1 MAGDLLVAQITAKG
15 GTGTFICPPS
25 ASWTSIRREDSTTN
39 LAQELFRISATATE
53 VAATNFT
60 FTFRS
65 GATCFGT
72 PSPTVSVKSSGGL
85 AAYIDVAN
93 QADPVNVQSGSVNAS
108 SATTTVTGVT
118 PTVANTRLV
127 GFYGLNTGSSYTNA
141 VPASMTEIWDVA
153 ATGGTAASRT
163 TSRAADEAY
172 AGTVATGN
180 RNGTSAAAAI
190 NIGQL
195 IALAPLAVDGSG
207 TLTTPTTN
215 VAASS
220 AGNTLTFTY
229 TAATGGMRNG
239 SVTLVV
245 PTGWSA
251 PSTTATAAGYTT
263 ASTGTVG
270 VAGQTITVSGVTLT
284 AGSTFTV
291 MYGSTAGSGPG
302 ATATAT
308 TGAQTWQAQQ
318 RSSSVSGALANLGT
332 SPSVTVNAADGTG
345 TLTTPTTNVAAS
357 STGNTLTFTYTA
369 ATGGMANGAVRL
381 TVPTG
386 WSAPSTTGTA
396 AGYTTAS
403 TGTVGVAGQ
412 VVTVTGVTLAGA
424 GTLTLTYGSTAG
436 GGPGATA
443 TATTGAQTWQ
453 GAQRSLTGSAITN
466 LGASPSVTV
475 NAADGS
481 GTLTTPTTNVANGSS
496 GNTLIFT
503 YTAAT
508 GGMSNG
514 AARVTVPTG
523 WSAPSTHRHRRGL
536 HDRQHRH
543 RRRRRPGHHRH
554 RRHPRRRRHDD
565 HHLRL
570 HRRRRPWRDRADHR
584 RRTDVAGRPA
594 VGRRQHD
601 HHSRRVAVR
610 DRPRRRRHRH
620 ARRRADVIRRR
631 LRPGNTVTLTYTA
644 AAGGMSS
651 GAVRVTVPAGWS
663 APSTTST
670 AAGYTTASTG
680 TVGVAGQVI
689 TVTGVTLAGG
699 GTLTILYGSGAGG
712 GPGATAPTGIGVATW
727 QGEQRSSAGGA
738 FTNLGSSPSITITPG
753 PLNNFLVEAA
763 GGGAIGT
770 QTVAVPFSL
779 RITARDVHGNTV
791 TAFNGAGN
799 TVDMSSSGTLT
810 AGSGTTATFTNGV
823 LASHSLTPGSAG
835 STTVTATR
843 TSGGSQSGTSA
854 SFTTNPGT
862 LTNTAP
868 VSITGTAKVGE
879 VLTRSAASWTPAPDS
894 RAYQWRRCNSGG
906 GACADIGGATGTTY
920 TLVAADL
927 GQTIRV
933 VETAS
938 KASYND
944 ASDNSAQTSV
954 VVAGD
959 FTNTSPVSITGTV
972 KVGEVLTRAVAGW
985 TPAPDSRSYQW
996 RRCDSGGGSCVDI
1009 GGETGTSYTLVAADL
1024 GQTIRVV
1031 ETASKTAY
1039 NNATSTSAQT
1049 AVVALGDL
1057 TNTSPVAITGTVKVG
1072 EVLTRSVGGWT
1083 PAPDSRAYQWRRCNS
1098 GGGSCGDIGGET
1110 GTSYTLVAADLG
1122 QTIRVVETASKT
1134 AYNNATSTRRRRRSS
1149 RQATSPTRA
1158 PSRSRAR
1165 SRSARSSAA
1174 PSAAGRRPPTRA
1186 PTSGAAA
1193 TRAAAPAPTSP
1204 ARPAR
1209 AIPSSL
1215 PTSARRSASSRPPP
1229 RPPTTTPPRRQRRRR
1244 SSRSATSPT
1253 RPRSRSPAP
1262 SRSARC

>member
-1 MAGDLLVAQITAKG
+1 
-15 GTGTFICPPS
+15 
-25 ASWTSIRREDSTTN
+25 
-39 LAQELFRISATATE
+39 
-53 VAATNFT
+53 
-60 FTFRS
+60 
-65 GATCFGT
+65 
-72 PSPTVSVKSSGGL
+72 
-85 AAYIDVAN
+85 
-93 QADPVNVQSGSVNAS
+93 
-108 SATTTVTGVT
+108 
-118 PTVANTRLV
+118 
-127 GFYGLNTGSSYTNA
+127 
-141 VPASMTEIWDVA
+141 
-153 ATGGTAASRT
+153 
-163 TSRAADEAY
+163 
-172 AGTVATGN
+172 
-180 RNGTSAAAAI
+180 
-190 NIGQL
+190 
-195 IALAPLAVDGSG
+195 
-207 TLTTPTTN
+207 
-215 VAASS
+215 
-220 AGNTLTFTY
+220 
-229 TAATGGMRNG
+229 
-239 SVTLVV
+239 
-245 PTGWSA
+245 
-251 PSTTATAAGYTT
+251 
-263 ASTGTVG
+263 
-270 VAGQTITVSGVTLT
+270 
-284 AGSTFTV
+284 
-291 MYGSTAGSGPG
+291 
-302 ATATAT
+302 
-308 TGAQTWQAQQ
+308 
-318 RSSSVSGALANLGT
+318 
-332 SPSVTVNAADGTG
+332 
-345 TLTTPTTNVAAS
+345 
-357 STGNTLTFTYTA
+357 
-369 ATGGMANGAVRL
+369 
-381 TVPTG
+381 
-386 WSAPSTTGTA
+386 
-396 AGYTTAS
+396 
-403 TGTVGVAGQ
+403 
-412 VVTVTGVTLAGA
+412 
-424 GTLTLTYGSTAG
+424 
-436 GGPGATA
+436 
-443 TATTGAQTWQ
+443 
-453 GAQRSLTGSAITN
+453 
-466 LGASPSVTV
+466 
-475 NAADGS
+475 
-481 GTLTTPTTNVANGSS
+481 
-496 GNTLIFT
+496 
-503 YTAAT
+503 
-508 GGMSNG
+508 
-514 AARVTVPTG
+514 
-523 WSAPSTHRHRRGL
+523 
-536 HDRQHRH
+536 
-543 RRRRRPGHHRH
+543 
-554 RRHPRRRRHDD
+554 
-565 HHLRL
+565 
-570 HRRRRPWRDRADHR
+570 
-584 RRTDVAGRPA
+584 
-594 VGRRQHD
+594 
-601 HHSRRVAVR
+601 
-610 DRPRRRRHRH
+610 
-620 ARRRADVIRRR
+620 
-631 LRPGNTVTLTYTA
+631 
-644 AAGGMSS
+644 MSS

-712 GPGATAPTGIGVATW
+712 GPGATAPTGVGVATW

-779 RITARDVHGNTV
+779 RVTARDVHGNTV

-1134 AYNNATSTRRRRRSS
+1134 AYNNATSTSSQTTVVAAGDLTNTSPVSITGTVKVGEVLSRSVGGWTPAPDSRSYQWRRCDSGGGSCADISGETGTSYTLVAADLGQTIRVVETATKAAYNN
-1149 RQATSPTRA
+1149 ATSTSAQTAVVALGDLTNTA
-1158 PSRSRAR
+1158 PVSIT
-1165 SRSARSSAA
+1165 
-1174 PSAAGRRPPTRA
+1174 GTVKV
-1186 PTSGAAA
+1186 GEVL
-1193 TRAAAPAPTSP
+1193 TRAAATWTPAADSQ
-1204 ARPAR
+1204 R
-1209 AIPSSL
+1209 L
-1215 PTSARRSASSRPPP
+1215 PVAAVRLR
-1229 RPPTTTPPRRQRRRR
+1229 RRQLRRHRRRDRHHLHARRRR
-1244 SSRSATSPT
+1244 P
-1253 RPRSRSPAP
+1253 RPDHPRRRDRLQDRLQQRHLHLFAD
-1262 SRSARC
+1262 RRRCRRRPHERVAGLDHRHGEGRRGR

>member
-1 MAGDLLVAQITAKG
+1 M
-15 GTGTFICPPS
+15 S
-25 ASWTSIRREDSTTN
+25 
-39 LAQELFRISATATE
+39 
-53 VAATNFT
+53 
-60 FTFRS
+60 
-65 GATCFGT
+65 
-72 PSPTVSVKSSGGL
+72 
-85 AAYIDVAN
+85 
-93 QADPVNVQSGSVNAS
+93 
-108 SATTTVTGVT
+108 
-118 PTVANTRLV
+118 
-127 GFYGLNTGSSYTNA
+127 
-141 VPASMTEIWDVA
+141 
-153 ATGGTAASRT
+153 
-163 TSRAADEAY
+163 
-172 AGTVATGN
+172 
-180 RNGTSAAAAI
+180 
-190 NIGQL
+190 
-195 IALAPLAVDGSG
+195 
-207 TLTTPTTN
+207 
-215 VAASS
+215 
-220 AGNTLTFTY
+220 
-229 TAATGGMRNG
+229 
-239 SVTLVV
+239 
-245 PTGWSA
+245 
-251 PSTTATAAGYTT
+251 
-263 ASTGTVG
+263 
-270 VAGQTITVSGVTLT
+270 
-284 AGSTFTV
+284 
-291 MYGSTAGSGPG
+291 
-302 ATATAT
+302 
-308 TGAQTWQAQQ
+308 
-318 RSSSVSGALANLGT
+318 
-332 SPSVTVNAADGTG
+332 
-345 TLTTPTTNVAAS
+345 
-357 STGNTLTFTYTA
+357 
-369 ATGGMANGAVRL
+369 NGAVRV

-386 WSAPSTTGTA
+386 WSAPSLTGTA
-396 AGYTTAS
+396 AGYTTAG

-412 VVTVTGVTLAGA
+412 VITVTGVTLAGGA
-424 GTLTLTYGSTAG
+424 TMTITYGSTAG

-443 TATTGAQTWQ
+443 PTTAGAQTWQ
-453 GAQRSLTGSAITN
+453 GAQRSVAASTITN

-475 NAADGS
+475 LAADGT
-481 GTLTTPTTNVANGSS
+481 GTL
-496 GNTLIFT
+496 
-503 YTAAT
+503 
-508 GGMSNG
+508 G
-514 AARVTVPTG
+514 AAPT
-523 WSAPSTHRHRRGL
+523 SF
-536 HDRQHRH
+536 
-543 RRRRRPGHHRH
+543 
-554 RRHPRRRRHDD
+554 
-565 HHLRL
+565 
-570 HRRRRPWRDRADHR
+570 
-584 RRTDVAGRPA
+584 VAG
-594 VGRRQHD
+594 
-601 HHSRRVAVR
+601 ST
-610 DRPRRRRHRH
+610 
-620 ARRRADVIRRR
+620 
-631 LRPGNTVTLTYTA
+631 GNTVTLTYTA

-712 GPGATAPTGIGVATW
+712 GPGATAPTGVGVATW

-770 QTVAVPFSL
+770 QTVAVPFSV
-779 RITARDVHGNTV
+779 RVTARDVHGNTV

-823 LASHSLTPGSAG
+823 LASHSLTLGSAG

-944 ASDNSAQTSV
+944 ASDTSAQTSV

-985 TPAPDSRSYQW
+985 TPTPDSRAYQW
-996 RRCDSGGGSCVDI
+996 RRCNAGGGSCADI

-1039 NNATSTSAQT
+1039 NNATSTSTQT

-1083 PAPDSRAYQWRRCNS
+1083 PAPDSRAYQWRRCDS
-1098 GGGSCGDIGGET
+1098 GGGSCADIGGET

-1134 AYNNATSTRRRRRSS
+1134 AYNNATSTSAQTAVVAAGDLTNTSPVAITGTVKVGEVLTRSVGGWTPAPDSRAYQWRRCDSGGGSCADISGETGTSYTLVAADLGQTIRVVETATKTAYNN
-1149 RQATSPTRA
+1149 ATSTSTADGGRRARRPHQHGPGLDHRHRQGRRGADPCRGDLDTRGRLPAYQWRRCDSGGGSCADIGGDTGTTYTLVAADLGQTIRVVETASKTAYNNATSTSAQTAVVAAGDLTNTSPVSITGTVKVGEVLTRSAGGWTPA
-1158 PSRSRAR
+1158 PDSRAYQWR
-1165 SRSARSSAA
+1165 RCDSGGGSCADISGETGTSYTLVAADLGQTIRVVETASKTAYNNATSTSAQTAVVVGGR
-1174 PSAAGRRPPTRA
+1174 PHEYRAGRDHRHRQGRRGPDPLRGDLDARGRLPA

-1193 TRAAAPAPTSP
+1193 TRPAASCADIAGETGTTYTLVAADFGQTLRVVETASKTAYNNATSTSSQTTVVAAGDLTNTPRLDHRHRQGRRDPHPLRGGWTPAPDSRTYQWRRCDSGGANCADIAGETGTSYTLV
-1204 ARPAR
+1204 AADLGQTIRVVETA
-1209 AIPSSL
+1209 
-1215 PTSARRSASSRPPP
+1215 
-1229 RPPTTTPPRRQRRRR
+1229 
-1244 SSRSATSPT
+1244 
-1253 RPRSRSPAP
+1253 
-1262 SRSARC
+1262 